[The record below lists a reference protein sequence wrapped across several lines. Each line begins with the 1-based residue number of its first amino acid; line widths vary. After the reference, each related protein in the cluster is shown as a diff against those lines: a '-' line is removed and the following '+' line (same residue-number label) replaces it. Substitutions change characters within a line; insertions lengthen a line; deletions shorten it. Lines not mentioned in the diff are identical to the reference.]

1 MKANLP
7 FLEKKFEEFNQQMFA
22 GKLPKPQFEL
32 RHVKTYLGLCV
43 YDRRRTLSGKI
54 QASNFRLRF
63 NVRYDLTEQEQE
75 DTLIHEMIHYYI
87 LSNQLTDSS
96 AHGKIFRGMQQDI
109 NTRFGRKIAISHR
122 PAKGEVEYDTQTRVH
137 YVCVS
142 KFSDGRTGVTTVAR
156 TRIFVLWDKIRS
168 FPDVVQSKWYVSD
181 DPFFNRFPRSI
192 TVKIYCVSESELEP
206 VLAKA
211 KALVRDGN
219 VIRVN

>member
-1 MKANLP
+1 MIATIDFIERKFTEFNRIIFNGSLKPLP
-7 FLEKKFEEFNQQMFA
+7 FRLTNARTFLGQLRYTRKR
-22 GKLPKPQFEL
+22 KLFGGWKYSDFVLVISKRKDLDE
-32 RHVKTYLGLCV
+32 
-43 YDRRRTLSGKI
+43 TL
-54 QASNFRLRF
+54 L
-63 NVRYDLTEQEQE
+63 E
-75 DTLIHEMIHYYI
+75 DTIIHEMIHYYI

-122 PAKGEVEYDTQTRVH
+122 PAKGEVEYDTQTCVH

-192 TVKIYCVSESELEP
+192 TVKIYRVSESELEP

-211 KALVRDGN
+211 KTLVRDGN
-219 VIRVN
+219 VIRVK